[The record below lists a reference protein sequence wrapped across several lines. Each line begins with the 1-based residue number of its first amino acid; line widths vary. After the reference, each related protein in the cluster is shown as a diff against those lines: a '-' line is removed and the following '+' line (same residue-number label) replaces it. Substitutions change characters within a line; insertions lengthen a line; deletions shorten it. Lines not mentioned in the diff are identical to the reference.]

1 MPTYEYRCKSCDHTF
16 SVIMTLT
23 EREKEKPDC
32 PKCKKKKNV
41 EQLMSAFSAQTSR
54 KS

>member
-1 MPTYEYRCKSCDHTF
+1 MPTYEYRCKDCKRTF
-16 SVIMTLT
+16 TVIQSIA
-23 EREKEKPDC
+23 EHDKGKPAC

-41 EQLMSAFSAQTSR
+41 TQLMSAFSAKTSR